1 MIIGIDLA
9 GSEKRNTGFCLL
21 SNNSIDK
28 TNKKTTNVE
37 ILYSDKQIL
46 DRIKKFKT
54 KIKIIAIDAPL
65 SLPKGRKNIDDRNNV
80 HFRQCDL
87 GLRKLGIK
95 FFPITLGPM
104 RMLTKR
110 GMKLKQKIEKIS
122 KRIKVIEIYPG
133 ASYDVFGL
141 DRKNKQQI
149 IKFMKKF
156 VKITRRSYTQDE
168 LDAVCAAITGK
179 FYLHKKAVILGNKID
194 GEIVIPKI
202 HKWLNK

>member
-9 GSEKRNTGFCLL
+9 GSEKRDTGFCCLL
-21 SNNSIDK
+21 KNSSDKNNNETI
-28 TNKKTTNVE
+28 NVE

-46 DRIKKFKT
+46 DRIKEFKT
-54 KIKIIAIDAPL
+54 KIKVIAIDAPL

-87 GLRKLGIK
+87 ELRKRRIR

-110 GMKLKQKIEKIS
+110 GMRLKQEIKEIS
-122 KRIKVIEIYPG
+122 KKIKVIEVYPG
-133 ASYDVFGL
+133 ASYDIFGL
-141 DRKNKQQI
+141 DRKNKSEI

-156 VKITRRSYTQDE
+156 VKIKHRKNSKDYTQDE
-168 LDAVCAAITGK
+168 LDAICAAITGN
-179 FYLHKKAVILGNKID
+179 FYMNNNAIILGNRKE
-194 GEIVIPKI
+194 GEIIIPKT
-202 HKWLNK
+202 